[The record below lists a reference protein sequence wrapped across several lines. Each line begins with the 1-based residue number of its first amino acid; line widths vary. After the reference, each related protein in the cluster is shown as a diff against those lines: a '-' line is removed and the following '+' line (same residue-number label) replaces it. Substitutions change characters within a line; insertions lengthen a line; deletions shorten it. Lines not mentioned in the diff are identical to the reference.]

1 MNESGQLERLYQVQQ
16 LDLEL
21 DRLSNQEGDISG
33 ELKDARAQQERIN
46 NDLEDAEI
54 TLEGVEKQLRRLELD
69 LATSQEQ
76 IARNKAEQDKNAT
89 NSKLQSQF
97 ENVIQQLLE
106 RVSDYEEALAPLY
119 ERQTALQE
127 RARELRAEHRTLRPT
142 LGSLED
148 ADETRVQTLRQDGQE
163 RRERRA
169 GMAAAIEP
177 RLVKEYDHIRRS
189 KKGLGIVP
197 FEGGR
202 CKGCNVQLPTNVQQR
217 AALGRLPAVKCPSCG
232 RFLIKLDAASN

>member
-21 DRLSNQEGDISG
+21 DSLHSQESEISS

-54 TLEGVEKQLRRLELD
+54 AQEGVEKQVRRLELD
-69 LATSQEQ
+69 LGTTQEQ

-89 NSKLQSQF
+89 NAKMQSQY
-97 ENVIQQLLE
+97 ENVIQQLGE
-106 RVSDYEEALAPLY
+106 RVSDYEESLAPLY
-119 ERQTALQE
+119 ERREALGA
-127 RARELRAEHRTLRPT
+127 RATELRGEHRTLRPE
-142 LGSLED
+142 LAALED
-148 ADETRVQTLRQDGQE
+148 ADEARIQTLRDEGQE

-169 GMAAAIEP
+169 KMAGEIEP
-177 RLVKEYDHIRRS
+177 RLVKEYELIRRS
-189 KKGLGIVP
+189 KKGIGIVS

-217 AALGRLPAVKCPSCG
+217 AALGKLPAVKCPSCG
-232 RFLIKLDAASN
+232 RFLIKLS

>member
-21 DRLSNQEGDISG
+21 DSLHGQESEISG

-54 TLEGVEKQLRRLELD
+54 AQEGVEKQVRRLELD
-69 LATSQEQ
+69 LGTTQEQ

-89 NSKLQSQF
+89 NAKMQSQY
-97 ENVIQQLLE
+97 ENVIQQLGE
-106 RVSDYEEALAPLY
+106 RVSDYEESLAPLY
-119 ERQTALQE
+119 ERREALGG
-127 RARELRAEHRTLRPT
+127 RATELRGEHRTLRPE
-142 LGSLED
+142 LAGLED
-148 ADETRVQTLRQDGQE
+148 ADEARIQGLRDEGRE
-163 RRERRA
+163 RREQRA
-169 GMAAAIEP
+169 KMATEIEP
-177 RLVKEYDHIRRS
+177 RLVKEYELIRRS
-189 KKGLGIVP
+189 KKGIGIVP

-217 AALGRLPAVKCPSCG
+217 AALGKLPAVKCPSCG
-232 RFLIKLDAASN
+232 RFLIKLA

>member
-21 DRLSNQEGDISG
+21 DSLTSQESEIAV

-54 TLEGVEKQLRRLELD
+54 ALEGVDKQVRRLELD
-69 LATSQEQ
+69 LGTTQEQ
-76 IARNKAEQDKNAT
+76 IGRNKSEQDKNAT
-89 NSKLQSQF
+89 NAKMQSQY
-97 ENVIQQLLE
+97 ENVIQQLGE
-106 RVSDYEEALAPLY
+106 RVSDYEESLAPLY
-119 ERQTALQE
+119 ERREALSS
-127 RARELRAEHRTLRPT
+127 RAAELRAEHRALRPQ
-142 LGSLED
+142 LAALED
-148 ADETRVQTLRQDGQE
+148 ADEARIQGLRDAGRE

-169 GMAAAIEP
+169 GMAANIES
-177 RLVKEYDHIRRS
+177 RLVKEYELIRRS

-217 AALGRLPAVKCPSCG
+217 AALGKLPAVKCPSCG
-232 RFLIKLDAASN
+232 RFLIKLVH

>member
-16 LDLEL
+16 LDMEL
-21 DRLSNQEGDISG
+21 DRLTHQESEISS
-33 ELKDARAQQERIN
+33 ELKEARAQQERIN

-54 TLEGVEKQLRRLELD
+54 TLEGVEKQIRRLELD

-76 IARNKAEQDKNAT
+76 INRNKAEQDRNAT
-89 NSKLQSQF
+89 NAKLQSQY
-97 ENVIQQLLE
+97 ENVIQQLGE

-119 ERQTALQE
+119 ERQAALQE
-127 RARELRAEHRTLRPT
+127 RAQSLRGEHRTLRPT
-142 LGSLED
+142 LAGLED
-148 ADETRVQTLRQDGQE
+148 ADEARIVSLRADGQE
-163 RRERRA
+163 RRERRRD
-169 GMAAAIEP
+169 MAAAIEP
-177 RLVKEYDHIRRS
+177 RLVKEYELIRRS

-217 AALGRLPAVKCPSCG
+217 AALGKLPAVKCPSCG
-232 RFLIKLDAASN
+232 RFLIKLSE

>member
-21 DRLSNQEGDISG
+21 DTLNSQEGEISG

-54 TLEGVEKQLRRLELD
+54 ALEGVDKQVRRLELD
-69 LATSQEQ
+69 LGTTQEQ
-76 IARNKAEQDKNAT
+76 ISRNKSEQDKNAT
-89 NSKLQSQF
+89 NAKMQSQY
-97 ENVIQQLLE
+97 ENVIQQLGE
-106 RVSDYEEALAPLY
+106 RVSDYEESLAPLY
-119 ERQTALQE
+119 ERREALTA
-127 RARELRAEHRTLRPT
+127 RAGELRAEHRTLRP
-142 LGSLED
+142 LLEALEN
-148 ADETRVQTLRQDGQE
+148 ADEARIQTLRGEGQE

-169 GMAAAIEP
+169 GMAGEIEG
-177 RLVKEYDHIRRS
+177 RLVKEYELIRRS

-217 AALGRLPAVKCPSCG
+217 AALGKLPAVKCPSCG
-232 RFLIKLDAASN
+232 RFLIKL

>member
-21 DRLSNQEGDISG
+21 DLLTTQEADISV

-54 TLEGVEKQLRRLELD
+54 ALEGVEKQARRLELD
-69 LATSQEQ
+69 LATTQEQ
-76 IARNKAEQDKNAT
+76 IGRNKAEQDKNAT
-89 NSKLQSQF
+89 NAKMQSQY
-97 ENVIQQLLE
+97 ENVIQQLGE
-106 RVSDYEEALAPLY
+106 RVADYEESLAPLY
-119 ERQTALQE
+119 ERQTALS
-127 RARELRAEHRTLRPT
+127 ARSTELRAEHRTLRPQ
-142 LGSLED
+142 LAALED
-148 ADETRVQTLRQDGQE
+148 ADEARVQALRETGQE

-169 GMAAAIEP
+169 AMVSEIEG
-177 RLVKEYDHIRRS
+177 RLVKEYELIRRS

-217 AALGRLPAVKCPSCG
+217 AALGKLPAVKCPSCG
-232 RFLIKLDAASN
+232 RFLIKLN

>member
-21 DRLSNQEGDISG
+21 DRLTQQESEIAV
-33 ELKDARAQQERIN
+33 ELKEARAQQERIN

-54 TLEGVEKQLRRLELD
+54 TLEGVEKQIRRLELD

-76 IARNKAEQDKNAT
+76 IARNKAEQDRNAT
-89 NSKLQSQF
+89 NAKLQSQY
-97 ENVIQQLLE
+97 ENVIQQLGE
-106 RVSDYEEALAPLY
+106 RVTDYEEALAPLY
-119 ERQTALQE
+119 ERQTTLQE
-127 RARELRAEHRTLRPT
+127 RARELRSEHRSLRPT

-148 ADETRVQTLRQDGQE
+148 ADEARIVALRAEGQE
-163 RRERRA
+163 RRERRRD
-169 GMAAAIEP
+169 MAAAIES
-177 RLVKEYDHIRRS
+177 RLVKEYELIRRS
-189 KKGLGIVP
+189 KKGVGIVT

-202 CKGCNVQLPTNVQQR
+202 CKGCNVVLPTNVQQR

-232 RFLIKLDAASN
+232 RFLIKLHD

>member
-21 DRLSNQEGDISG
+21 DSLHGQESEISS

-54 TLEGVEKQLRRLELD
+54 AQEGIEKQVRRLELD
-69 LATSQEQ
+69 LGTTQEQ

-89 NSKLQSQF
+89 NAKMQSQY
-97 ENVIQQLLE
+97 ENVIQQLGE
-106 RVSDYEEALAPLY
+106 RVSDYEESLAPLY
-119 ERQTALQE
+119 ERREALGA
-127 RARELRAEHRTLRPT
+127 RATELRGEHRALRPE
-142 LGSLED
+142 LAALED
-148 ADETRVQTLRQDGQE
+148 ADEARIQGLRDEGQE

-169 GMAAAIEP
+169 KMAAEIEP
-177 RLVKEYDHIRRS
+177 RLVKEYELIRRS
-189 KKGLGIVP
+189 KKGIGIVS

-217 AALGRLPAVKCPSCG
+217 AALGKLPAVKCPSCG
-232 RFLIKLDAASN
+232 RFLIKLS